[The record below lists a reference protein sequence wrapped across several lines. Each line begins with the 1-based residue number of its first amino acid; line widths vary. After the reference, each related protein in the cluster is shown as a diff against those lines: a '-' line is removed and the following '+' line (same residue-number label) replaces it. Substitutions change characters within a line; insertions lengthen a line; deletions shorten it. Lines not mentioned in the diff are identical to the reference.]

1 MAQIPPS
8 NSPRPP
14 KGANRGA
21 PHDASLSL
29 KLRTL
34 APYFA
39 GTQWAFALG
48 TVGAMLAALCES
60 GVTWL
65 MAILV
70 DGNFKAL
77 PIARLAEL
85 PRPPLWA
92 VPVLLVALF
101 AVRGVAG
108 FVVDYALSWAAHS
121 ATMRLR
127 TQLFARVLDAT
138 PELFRTRTASSLMNT
153 VVYEVING
161 VGLLVSSAQTVLKD
175 TFTAIALLGTLLVL
189 NWRLTLFIAALAPA
203 VGYVTRVFGKRMH
216 RITKESQLAID
227 QLGYV
232 VEENVMAWRMVR
244 LHAAQQAQRERFERS
259 SSGLRRWL
267 MKATV
272 ASATL
277 TPVTQLL
284 TAMALAAVI
293 AVALW
298 QRSSGETTIG
308 QFVAFITAALAVA
321 TPVRRL
327 TDVSAAVTRGFAS
340 VERGLD
346 LIAHAPRE
354 SGGTHAVARA
364 RGEIAMHD
372 VGLRFDAA
380 GSAPALDGIEL
391 AIHAGET
398 IALVGP
404 SGAGKSTLVNL
415 LPRFLDP
422 TSGSVSLDG
431 VALPQWD
438 LHCLREQFALVSQDV
453 VLFNDTVAANVCF
466 GAALDRERV
475 HAALAAANLTEFAA
489 ALPQG
494 IDTAIGHNGAQ
505 LSGGQRQRMA
515 IARAIYKDA
524 PILILDEATSALD
537 SESERLV
544 QQALETLMK
553 GRTSLVIAHRLSTI
567 ERADRIVAIEAG
579 RVIEQG
585 THQELL
591 AHGGLYARL
600 YALQFRS

>member
-1 MAQIPPS
+1 MAQPT
-8 NSPRPP
+8 
-14 KGANRGA
+14 
-21 PHDASLSL
+21 LSS
-29 KLRTL
+29 KLRAL
-34 APYFA
+34 MPYFA

-48 TVGAMLAALCES
+48 TLGAMLAALCES

-65 MAILV
+65 MAVLV
-70 DGNFKAL
+70 DGNFRAL

-85 PRPPLWA
+85 PHPPLWA
-92 VPVLLVALF
+92 VPVILIVLF

-108 FVVDYALSWAAHS
+108 FVVDYTLSWAAHS

-127 TQLFARVLDAT
+127 SQLFARVLDAT
-138 PELFRTRTASSLMNT
+138 PEMFRTRTASSLMNT

-161 VGLLVSSAQTVLKD
+161 VGLLVSSAQTILKD
-175 TFTAIALLGTLLVL
+175 TFTAIALLGTLLLL
-189 NWRLTLFIAALAPA
+189 NWKLTLFIAALAPA
-203 VGYVTRVFGKRMH
+203 VGYVTRAFGKRMH

-227 QLGYV
+227 GLGYV

-244 LHAAQQAQRERFERS
+244 LHGAQQAQRARFEQAS
-259 SSGLRRWL
+259 SALRRWL
-267 MKATV
+267 LKATV

-284 TAMALAAVI
+284 TATALAAVI
-293 AVALW
+293 GVALW
-298 QRSSGETTIG
+298 QRSSGTTTMG
-308 QFVAFITAALAVA
+308 EFVAFITAALAVA

-327 TDVSAAVTRGFAS
+327 TDVSAAVTRGLAS

-354 SGGTHAVARA
+354 SGGTHAVRRDGPSGARGRDGSSGARGRA
-364 RGEIAMHD
+364 RGEIVLD
-372 VGLRFDAA
+372 GVRLDFGD
-380 GSAPALDGIEL
+380 GSTPALNGVDL

-398 IALVGP
+398 VALVGP

-422 TSGSVSLDG
+422 SSGSVALDG

-438 LHCLREQFALVSQDV
+438 LHALREQFALVSQDV

-466 GAALDRERV
+466 GAAHSDERV
-475 HAALAAANLTEFAA
+475 RAALAAANLTEFAA

-494 IDTAIGHNGAQ
+494 IETVIGHNGAQ

-553 GRTSLVIAHRLSTI
+553 GRTSIVIAHRLSTI

-579 RVIEQG
+579 RIKEQG

-600 YALQFRS
+600 HALQFRS

>member
-1 MAQIPPS
+1 MAPS
-8 NSPRPP
+8 P
-14 KGANRGA
+14 
-21 PHDASLSL
+21 LSS
-29 KLRTL
+29 KLRMLT
-34 APYFA
+34 PYFA

-48 TVGAMLAALCES
+48 TLGAMLAAVCES

-77 PIARLAEL
+77 PIARLADL
-85 PRPPLWA
+85 PHPPLWA
-92 VPVLLVALF
+92 VPVILIALF

-108 FVVDYALSWAAHS
+108 FVVDYALSWAAHC

-138 PELFRTRTASSLMNT
+138 PELFRARTASSLMNT

-189 NWRLTLFIAALAPA
+189 NWKLTLFIAALAPA
-203 VGYVTRVFGKRMH
+203 VGYVTRVFGRRMH

-244 LHAAQQAQRERFERS
+244 LHGAQQAQRERFERS

-284 TAMALAAVI
+284 TATALAAVI
-293 AVALW
+293 GVALW
-298 QRSSGETTIG
+298 QRSSGATTMG

-327 TDVSAAVTRGFAS
+327 TDVSAAVTRGLAS

-354 SGGTHAVARA
+354 SGGTHVVARA
-364 RGEIAMHD
+364 RGEITLSG
-372 VGLRFDAA
+372 VGLRFDDA
-380 GSAPALDGIEL
+380 GSVPALDGIDL

-398 IALVGP
+398 VALVGP

-422 TSGSVSLDG
+422 STGTVALDG
-431 VALPQWD
+431 VPLSQWD
-438 LHCLREQFALVSQDV
+438 LGSLREQFALVSQDV
-453 VLFNDTVAANVCF
+453 VLFNDSVAANVCF
-466 GAALDRERV
+466 GAAFDRPRV
-475 HAALAAANLTEFAA
+475 EAALAAANLTEFAA

-494 IDTAIGHNGAQ
+494 IDTAIGHNGTQ

-553 GRTSLVIAHRLSTI
+553 GRTSIVIAHRLSTI

-579 RVIEQG
+579 RIKEQG
-585 THQELL
+585 SHRELL

-600 YALQFRS
+600 HALQFRS

>member
-1 MAQIPPS
+1 MAQPT
-8 NSPRPP
+8 
-14 KGANRGA
+14 
-21 PHDASLSL
+21 LSS
-29 KLRTL
+29 KLRAL
-34 APYFA
+34 MPYFA

-48 TVGAMLAALCES
+48 TLGAMLAALCES

-65 MAILV
+65 MAVLV
-70 DGNFKAL
+70 DGNFGAL

-85 PRPPLWA
+85 PHPPLWA
-92 VPVLLVALF
+92 VPVILIVLF

-108 FVVDYALSWAAHS
+108 FVVDYTLSWAAHS

-127 TQLFARVLDAT
+127 SQLFARVLDAT
-138 PELFRTRTASSLMNT
+138 PEMFRTRSASSLMNT

-161 VGLLVSSAQTVLKD
+161 VGLLVSSAQTILKD
-175 TFTAIALLGTLLVL
+175 TFTAIALLGTLLLL
-189 NWRLTLFIAALAPA
+189 NWKLTLFIAALAPA

-227 QLGYV
+227 GLGYV

-244 LHAAQQAQRERFERS
+244 LHGAQQAQRERFETS
-259 SSGLRRWL
+259 SSALRRWL
-267 MKATV
+267 LKATV

-284 TAMALAAVI
+284 TATALAAVI
-293 AVALW
+293 GVALW
-298 QRSSGETTIG
+298 QRSSGTTTMG
-308 QFVAFITAALAVA
+308 EFVAFITAALAVA

-327 TDVSAAVTRGFAS
+327 TDVSAAVTRGLAS

-354 SGGTHAVARA
+354 SGGAHAVRRA
-364 RGEIAMHD
+364 RGEIVLGGVRLD
-372 VGLRFDAA
+372 FGD
-380 GSAPALDGIEL
+380 GSTPALNGVDL

-398 IALVGP
+398 VALVGP

-422 TSGSVSLDG
+422 SAGSVALDG

-438 LHCLREQFALVSQDV
+438 LHALREQFALVSQDV
-453 VLFNDTVAANVCF
+453 VLFNDTVEANVCF
-466 GAALDRERV
+466 GAAHDPERV
-475 HAALAAANLTEFAA
+475 RAALAAANLTEFSA

-494 IDTAIGHNGAQ
+494 IATVIGHNGTQ

-553 GRTSLVIAHRLSTI
+553 GRTSIVIAHRLSTI

-579 RVIEQG
+579 RIKEQG

-600 YALQFRS
+600 HALQFRS

>member
-1 MAQIPPS
+1 MTA
-8 NSPRPP
+8 SP
-14 KGANRGA
+14 
-21 PHDASLSL
+21 LSS
-29 KLRTL
+29 KLRVL

-48 TVGAMLAALCES
+48 TLGAIVAAACES
-60 GVTWL
+60 GVAWL
-65 MAILV
+65 MAVMV
-70 DGNFKAL
+70 DGDFRAL
-77 PIARLAEL
+77 PIKALANL
-85 PRPPLWA
+85 PHPPLWA
-92 VPVLLVALF
+92 VPVILVGLF

-108 FVVDYALSWAAHS
+108 FVVDYVLSWAAHS
-121 ATMRLR
+121 ATLRLR

-138 PELFRTRTASSLMNT
+138 PELFRARSSSSLMNT

-175 TFTAIALLGTLLVL
+175 TFSAIALLTTLLTL
-189 NWRLTLFIAALAPA
+189 NWRLTLIIAALAPA
-203 VGYVTRVFGKRMH
+203 VGYATRVFGQRMH
-216 RITKESQLAID
+216 RITRESQLAID

-232 VEENVMAWRMVR
+232 VEENVAAWRMVR
-244 LHAAQQAQRERFERS
+244 LHGAQRAQRERFERS
-259 SSGLRRWL
+259 SRGLRGWL

-284 TAMALAAVI
+284 TAIALATVI
-293 AVALW
+293 GVALW
-298 QRSSGETTIG
+298 QRSSGATTMG
-308 QFVAFITAALAVA
+308 EFVAFITAALAVA

-327 TDVSAAVTRGFAS
+327 TDVSAAVTRGMAA

-346 LIAHAPRE
+346 LIEHAPRE
-354 SGGTHAVARA
+354 SGGTHAPGRS
-364 RGEIAMHD
+364 RGEIALRD
-372 VGLRFDAA
+372 VHMRFGD
-380 GSAPALDGIEL
+380 GAPALDGITL
-391 AIHAGET
+391 DIHAGET
-398 IALVGP
+398 VALVGP

-422 TSGSVSLDG
+422 TSGRVLLDG
-431 VALPQWD
+431 VELPQWD
-438 LHCLREQFALVSQDV
+438 LHALREQFALVSQDV

-475 HAALAAANLTEFAA
+475 RAALAAANLTEFAA

-494 IDTAIGHNGAQ
+494 IDTVIGHNGTQ

-544 QQALETLMK
+544 QQALEVLMR

-579 RVIEQG
+579 RIKEQG
-585 THQELL
+585 SHADLL

-600 YALQFRS
+600 HALQFRS

>member
-1 MAQIPPS
+1 MAPS
-8 NSPRPP
+8 PLTS
-14 KGANRGA
+14 
-21 PHDASLSL
+21 
-29 KLRTL
+29 KLRL
-34 APYFA
+34 LLPYFA

-48 TVGAMLAALCES
+48 TVGAIVAAICES
-60 GVTWL
+60 GVAWL
-65 MAILV
+65 MAVLV

-77 PIARLAEL
+77 PVQRLADL
-85 PRPPLWA
+85 PHPPLWA
-92 VPVLLVALF
+92 VPVILVGLF

-108 FVVDYALSWAAHS
+108 FVVDYVLSWAAHS

-138 PELFRTRTASSLMNT
+138 PELFRSRSASSLMNT

-175 TFTAIALLGTLLVL
+175 TFSAIALLGTLFLL

-227 QLGYV
+227 ELGYV
-232 VEENVMAWRMVR
+232 VEENVAAWRMVR
-244 LHAAQQAQRERFERS
+244 LHGAQQAQRERFERS
-259 SSGLRRWL
+259 STGLRRWL

-293 AVALW
+293 GVALW
-298 QRSSGETTIG
+298 QRSSGATTMG
-308 QFVAFITAALAVA
+308 EFVAFITAALAVA

-327 TDVSAAVTRGFAS
+327 TDVSAAVTRGAAA

-346 LIAHAPRE
+346 LIEHAPRE
-354 SGGTHAVARA
+354 TGGTHAPGRS
-364 RGEIAMHD
+364 RGEIA
-372 VGLRFDAA
+372 LRGVTVRFGDAA
-380 GSAPALDGIEL
+380 ALDGIDL
-391 AIHAGET
+391 TIRAGET
-398 IALVGP
+398 VALVGP

-422 TSGSVSLDG
+422 TTGAVLLDG
-431 VALPQWD
+431 VALPQWE
-438 LHCLREQFALVSQDV
+438 LHALREQFALVSQDV

-466 GAALDRERV
+466 GAALDRDRV
-475 HAALAAANLTEFAA
+475 QAALAAANLTEFTAG
-489 ALPQG
+489 LPQG
-494 IDTAIGHNGAQ
+494 VDTVIGHNGTQ

-515 IARAIYKDA
+515 IARAVYKDA

-544 QQALETLMK
+544 QQALEALMA
-553 GRTSLVIAHRLSTI
+553 GRTSIVIAHRLSTI
-567 ERADRIVAIEAG
+567 ERADRIIAIEAG
-579 RVIEQG
+579 RIKEQG
-585 THQELL
+585 SHTELL

-600 YALQFRS
+600 HALQFRS

>member
-1 MAQIPPS
+1 MAQPT
-8 NSPRPP
+8 
-14 KGANRGA
+14 
-21 PHDASLSL
+21 LSS
-29 KLRTL
+29 KLRAL
-34 APYFA
+34 MPYFA
-39 GTQWAFALG
+39 GTQWAFGLG

-65 MAILV
+65 MAVLV
-70 DGNFKAL
+70 DGNFRAL

-85 PRPPLWA
+85 PHPPLWA
-92 VPVLLVALF
+92 VPVILIVLF

-108 FVVDYALSWAAHS
+108 FVVDYTLSWAAHS
-121 ATMRLR
+121 ATMRVR
-127 TQLFARVLDAT
+127 SQLFARVLDAT
-138 PELFRTRTASSLMNT
+138 PEMFRTRSASSLMNT

-161 VGLLVSSAQTVLKD
+161 VGLLVSSAQTILKD
-175 TFTAIALLGTLLVL
+175 TFTAIALLGTLLLL
-189 NWRLTLFIAALAPA
+189 NWKLTLFIAALAPA
-203 VGYVTRVFGKRMH
+203 VGYVTRAFGKRMH

-227 QLGYV
+227 GLGYV

-244 LHAAQQAQRERFERS
+244 LHGAQQAQRARFEQAS
-259 SSGLRRWL
+259 SALRRWL
-267 MKATV
+267 LKATV

-284 TAMALAAVI
+284 TATALAAVI
-293 AVALW
+293 GVALW
-298 QRSSGETTIG
+298 QRSSGTTTMG
-308 QFVAFITAALAVA
+308 EFVAFITAALAVA

-327 TDVSAAVTRGFAS
+327 TDVSAAVTRGLAS

-354 SGGTHAVARA
+354 SGGTHAVRRDGPSGARGRA
-364 RGEIAMHD
+364 RGEIVLSGVRLD
-372 VGLRFDAA
+372 FGD
-380 GSAPALDGIEL
+380 GSTPALNGVDL

-398 IALVGP
+398 VALVGP

-422 TSGSVSLDG
+422 SSGSVALDG

-438 LHCLREQFALVSQDV
+438 LHALREQFALVSQDV

-466 GAALDRERV
+466 GAAHSDERV
-475 HAALAAANLTEFAA
+475 RAALAAANLTEFAA

-494 IDTAIGHNGAQ
+494 IETVIGHNGAQ

-553 GRTSLVIAHRLSTI
+553 GRTSVVIAHRLSTI

-579 RVIEQG
+579 RVVEQG
-585 THQELL
+585 THKELL

-600 YALQFRS
+600 HALQFRS

>member
-1 MAQIPPS
+1 MAQPPLMS
-8 NSPRPP
+8 
-14 KGANRGA
+14 
-21 PHDASLSL
+21 
-29 KLRTL
+29 KLRVL
-34 APYFA
+34 APYFT

-48 TVGAMLAALCES
+48 TVGAILAALCES

-65 MAILV
+65 MAVLV

-85 PRPPLWA
+85 PHPPLWA
-92 VPVLLVALF
+92 VPVILIALF
-101 AVRGVAG
+101 AVRGLAG
-108 FVVDYALSWAAHS
+108 FVVDYSLSWAAHS

-127 TQLFARVLDAT
+127 SQLFARVLDAT
-138 PELFRTRTASSLMNT
+138 PEMFRTRTASSLMNT

-161 VGLLVSSAQTVLKD
+161 VGLLVSSAQTILKD
-175 TFTAIALLGTLLVL
+175 TFTAIALLGTLLLL
-189 NWRLTLFIAALAPA
+189 NWKLTLFIAALAPA
-203 VGYVTRVFGKRMH
+203 VGYVSRVFGKRMH

-227 QLGYV
+227 GLGYV

-244 LHAAQQAQRERFERS
+244 LHGAQQAQRERFETS
-259 SSGLRRWL
+259 SSALRRWL

-284 TAMALAAVI
+284 TATALAAVI
-293 AVALW
+293 GVALW
-298 QRSSGETTIG
+298 QRSSGATTMG
-308 QFVAFITAALAVA
+308 EFVAFITAALAVA

-327 TDVSAAVTRGFAS
+327 TDVSAAVTRGLAS

-346 LIAHAPRE
+346 LIEHAPRE

-364 RGEIAMHD
+364 RGEITLRG
-372 VGLRFDAA
+372 VGLRFADAGDAA
-380 GSAPALDGIEL
+380 ALDRVDL
-391 AIHAGET
+391 DIHAGET

-422 TSGSVSLDG
+422 TSGSVALDG

-438 LHCLREQFALVSQDV
+438 LHALRNQFALVSQDV

-466 GAALDRERV
+466 GAALDHHRV
-475 HAALAAANLTEFAA
+475 RAALGAANLTEFAA

-494 IDTAIGHNGAQ
+494 IETIIGHNGTQ

-553 GRTSLVIAHRLSTI
+553 GRTSVVIAHRLSTI

-579 RVIEQG
+579 RVVEQG
-585 THQELL
+585 THKELL

-600 YALQFRS
+600 HALQFRS

>member
-1 MAQIPPS
+1 MAPS
-8 NSPRPP
+8 
-14 KGANRGA
+14 
-21 PHDASLSL
+21 SLSS
-29 KLRTL
+29 KLRAL

-65 MAILV
+65 MAVLV

-77 PIARLAEL
+77 PIAVLAEL

-92 VPVLLVALF
+92 VPVILIALF

-121 ATMRLR
+121 ATLRLR
-127 TQLFARVLDAT
+127 TQLFARILDAT
-138 PELFRTRTASSLMNT
+138 PELFRARSASSLVNT
-153 VVYEVING
+153 VVYEVVNG
-161 VGLLVSSAQTVLKD
+161 VGVLVSAAQTVLKD
-175 TFTAIALLGTLLVL
+175 TFTALALFGTLLLL

-203 VGYVTRVFGKRMH
+203 VGYATRVFSRRMR
-216 RITKESQLAID
+216 RITKESQLAVD
-227 QLGYV
+227 GLGYV
-232 VEENVMAWRMVR
+232 VEENVLAWRTVR
-244 LHAAQQAQRERFERS
+244 LHGAQQAQHDRFEQS
-259 SSGLRRWL
+259 SRTLRRWF
-267 MKATV
+267 MKAGV

-284 TAMALAAVI
+284 TATALAAVI
-293 AVALW
+293 GVALW
-298 QRSSGETTIG
+298 QRSSGATTMG
-308 QFVAFITAALAVA
+308 EFVAFITAALAVA

-327 TDVSAAVTRGFAS
+327 TDVSAAVTRGLAS
-340 VERGLD
+340 VERALD
-346 LIAHAPRE
+346 LIEHAPRE
-354 SGGTHAVARA
+354 SGGTYRPGPPPSAMNGATPHARA
-364 RGEIAMHD
+364 RGEIALHG
-372 VGLRFDAA
+372 VSLRFGDSGDTA
-380 GSAPALDGIEL
+380 ALDGIDL
-391 AIHAGET
+391 QIHAGET

-422 TSGSVSLDG
+422 TRGSVTLDG
-431 VALPQWD
+431 VPLPQWD
-438 LHCLREQFALVSQDV
+438 LRALREQFALVSQDV

-466 GAALDRERV
+466 GDTLDPARV
-475 HAALAAANLTEFAA
+475 RTALAAANLTEFAA

-494 IDTAIGHNGAQ
+494 LDTVIGHNGTQ

-544 QQALETLMK
+544 QQALEVLMA
-553 GRTSLVIAHRLSTI
+553 GRTSIVIAHRLSTI

-579 RVIEQG
+579 RVVEQG
-585 THQELL
+585 THRELL

-600 YALQFRS
+600 HALQFRS

>member
-1 MAQIPPS
+1 MVQPT
-8 NSPRPP
+8 
-14 KGANRGA
+14 
-21 PHDASLSL
+21 LSS
-29 KLRTL
+29 KLRAL
-34 APYFA
+34 MPYFA

-48 TVGAMLAALCES
+48 TLGAMLAALCES

-65 MAILV
+65 MAVLV
-70 DGNFKAL
+70 DGNFRAL

-85 PRPPLWA
+85 PHPPLWA
-92 VPVLLVALF
+92 VPVILIVLF

-108 FVVDYALSWAAHS
+108 FVVDYTLSWAAHS

-127 TQLFARVLDAT
+127 SQLFARVLDAT
-138 PELFRTRTASSLMNT
+138 PEMFRTRSASSLMNT

-161 VGLLVSSAQTVLKD
+161 VGLLVSSAQTILKD
-175 TFTAIALLGTLLVL
+175 TFTAIALLGTLLLL
-189 NWRLTLFIAALAPA
+189 NWKLTLFIAALAPA

-227 QLGYV
+227 GLGYV

-244 LHAAQQAQRERFERS
+244 LHGAQQAQRERFETS
-259 SSGLRRWL
+259 SSALRRWL
-267 MKATV
+267 LKATV

-284 TAMALAAVI
+284 TATALAAVI
-293 AVALW
+293 GVALW
-298 QRSSGETTIG
+298 QRSSGTTTMG
-308 QFVAFITAALAVA
+308 EFVAFITAALAVA

-327 TDVSAAVTRGFAS
+327 TDVSAAVTRGLAS

-354 SGGTHAVARA
+354 SGGAHAVRRA
-364 RGEIAMHD
+364 RGEIVLSGVRLD
-372 VGLRFDAA
+372 FGD
-380 GSAPALDGIEL
+380 GSTPALNGVDL

-398 IALVGP
+398 VALVGP

-422 TSGSVSLDG
+422 SAGSVALDG

-438 LHCLREQFALVSQDV
+438 LHALREQFALVSQDV
-453 VLFNDTVAANVCF
+453 VLFNDTVEANVCF
-466 GAALDRERV
+466 GAAHDPERV
-475 HAALAAANLTEFAA
+475 RAALAAANLTEFSA

-494 IDTAIGHNGAQ
+494 IATVIGHNGTQ

-553 GRTSLVIAHRLSTI
+553 GRTSIVIAHRLSTI

-579 RVIEQG
+579 RIKEQG

-600 YALQFRS
+600 HALQFRS